1 MLSRDILEE
10 QELEY
15 ALSLIEDMERESIGT
30 RQGSND
36 TKMEQSN
43 QEAVSGWKESQVG
56 QEEEQRE
63 SLVEEEEEEEEAE
76 QNPSPR
82 TLREMRRAY
91 FERLESR
98 RRMASDPVSTPPLQI
113 EREADCANPVGQT
126 EPPGR
131 RLRSGRSY

>member
-15 ALSLIEDMERESIGT
+15 ALSLIEDMERES
-30 RQGSND
+30 ND
-36 TKMEQSN
+36 TKMGQTN
-43 QEAVSGWKESQVG
+43 QAGVSDRKESQVD

-63 SLVEEEEEEEEAE
+63 TPLDEEEEEEEAE

-91 FERLESR
+91 FEGLESR
-98 RRMASDPVSTPPLQI
+98 RRMASDPVSTRL
-113 EREADCANPVGQT
+113 VQT
-126 EPPGR
+126 EPPR
-131 RLRSGRSY
+131 RILRSGRSNRTA

>member
-15 ALSLIEDMERESIGT
+15 ALSLIEDMERESNKT
-30 RQGSND
+30 D
-36 TKMEQSN
+36 MEPVVTDRTEN
-43 QEAVSGWKESQVG
+43 QVMCR
-56 QEEEQRE
+56 QEEQQNNA
-63 SLVEEEEEEEEAE
+63 LEEEEEAE

-91 FERLESR
+91 FEGLESR
-98 RRMASDPVSTPPLQI
+98 RRLASEPVSTIPVQI
-113 EREADCANPVGQT
+113 EREVECTKPAGQT
-126 EPPGR
+126 EPPRR

>member
-15 ALSLIEDMERESIGT
+15 ALSLIEDMERESNKTDMEPGVSDRT
-30 RQGSND
+30 ENQVVCRQ
-36 TKMEQSN
+36 
-43 QEAVSGWKESQVG
+43 
-56 QEEEQRE
+56 EEQRE
-63 SLVEEEEEEEEAE
+63 TNALDEEEEEEEEEEAE

-91 FERLESR
+91 FEGLESR
-98 RRMASDPVSTPPLQI
+98 RRLASEPVSTIPAQI
-113 EREADCANPVGQT
+113 EREVECSKPAGQT
-126 EPPGR
+126 GPPRR

>member
-15 ALSLIEDMERESIGT
+15 ALSLIEDMERESNYT
-30 RQGSND
+30 N
-36 TKMEQSN
+36 MEQNN
-43 QEAVSGWKESQVG
+43 QAGVSYRKENQVVCCR
-56 QEEEQRE
+56 QEDEQRE
-63 SLVEEEEEEEEAE
+63 NLVDDEEEEEEAE

-91 FERLESR
+91 FEGLEGR
-98 RRMASDPVSTPPLQI
+98 RRMASDPVITRPVQTEEEP
-113 EREADCANPVGQT
+113 DCANPVGQS
-126 EPPGR
+126 EPPKR